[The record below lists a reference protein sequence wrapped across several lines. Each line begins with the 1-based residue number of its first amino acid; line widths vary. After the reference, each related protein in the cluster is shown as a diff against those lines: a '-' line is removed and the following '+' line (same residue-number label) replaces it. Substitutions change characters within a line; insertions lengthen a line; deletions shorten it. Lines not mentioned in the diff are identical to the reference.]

1 MYLLAISCCEE
12 KMGSNKRR
20 GYKLKGRNFVI
31 EGGEMAVGKLL
42 KLQGK
47 FIAKIKEMDPLTQIR
62 LRGNH
67 LQSLADT
74 FPPAGG

>member
-1 MYLLAISCCEE
+1 
-12 KMGSNKRR
+12 MGSNKRR

-47 FIAKIKEMDPLTQIR
+47 FIAKIKEMDPFNSNST
-62 LRGNH
+62 
-67 LQSLADT
+67 
-74 FPPAGG
+74 